1 MSDLTAR
8 ESSRPGWDGVVVDLV
23 EDGGMVGYAYEDDG
37 VVYVEVLPDED
48 GDPWAFEVADLQRAL
63 DIAVAM
69 LAPDMADLPAPAPGA
84 PDPLDVIAS
93 EFDSTALRRGPDDEG
108 FYPVE
113 AVVAITRRAAD
124 LGIAVASLEGFT
136 MHEEGESGVP
146 GCEADLAEAH
156 RGEPWPTLVAGC
168 AVQAEAV
175 LEKWPRRRD
184 FAVALE
190 VMDNSGERFVL

>member
-23 EDGGMVGYAYEDDG
+23 EDGGLVGYAYEDDG
-37 VVYVEVLPDED
+37 VVYVEMLPDTE

-63 DIAVAM
+63 DVAVAM
-69 LAPDMADLPAPAPGA
+69 LAPDLAGAPVPPAGA

-93 EFDSTALRRGPDDEG
+93 EFDATALRRGPDDEG
-108 FYPVE
+108 FYPLE
-113 AVVAITRRAAD
+113 AVLAITRRAAG
-124 LGIAVASLEGFT
+124 LGMAIASLEGFT
-136 MHEEGESGVP
+136 LHEEGEAPVA
-146 GCEADLAEAH
+146 GCEADLAAAH

-168 AVQAEAV
+168 AVQAEAL
-175 LEKWPRRRD
+175 LEKWPRRKD

-190 VMDNSGERFVL
+190 VMDPSGERFVL